1 MQKEFSL
8 LFHYFY
14 DIITIMERW
23 HSKEE
28 HRTGIYFNPNHTD
41 FYNAVNHSQIYID
54 KTELIQYTNSV
65 LFGEQK
71 YICVSRPRRFGKSV
85 AANMLTAYYSKGCD
99 SRELFSKFQIA
110 QTPDF
115 EKHLNRYNVI
125 HIDMQK
131 FLGRTKNVH
140 EMLDFLQKRV
150 LKEMKQ
156 TFSVIEPEE
165 TSLIIA
171 LEDLYGQCEEK
182 FIFIIDE
189 WDSIFRVHRDNATAQ
204 KEYLDFLRDLLK
216 GQPYVALAYMT
227 GILPIKKYGQ
237 HSALNMFDEYS
248 MTNQYALAEFT
259 GFTEREVRQLC
270 ERYHMSFEQT
280 KDWYDGYNVNGVSIY
295 NPRSVTSAMMNG
307 IFDSYWTQT
316 ETYEAL
322 KMYIIRN
329 ENGLRDKIIR
339 MIAGEHISIN
349 TKTFQNDMCTFETAD
364 DILTLLVHLGY
375 LTYDFDTKTAWI
387 PNKEVRQEFLNSIQG
402 QEFQTV
408 NNAIHRSD
416 KLLQLTLAQNAEKV
430 AEMLQEVH
438 SDNCSVIQYN
448 NENSLACVLSLAYYS
463 AQDSYA
469 VYRELQG
476 GEGFA
481 DLVFIP
487 RTGNHNPAM
496 IVELKW
502 NQTTGVALGQ
512 IKDRNYIRCLKDY
525 HGKVLFVGVNYDK
538 KSKKHTCQFE
548 MVEI

>member
-1 MQKEFSL
+1 M
-8 LFHYFY
+8 
-14 DIITIMERW
+14 
-23 HSKEE
+23 
-28 HRTGIYFNPNHTD
+28 GIYLSPGND
-41 FYNAVNHSQIYID
+41 LFYSTVTYSEIYVD
-54 KTELIQYTNSV
+54 KTMLISFTNKC
-65 LFGEQK
+65 LFGENK
-71 YICVSRPRRFGKSV
+71 EICVSRPRRFGKSM
-85 AANMLTAYYSKGCD
+85 AENMLTAYYSKGCD

-125 HIDMQK
+125 HVDMQK
-131 FLGRTKNVH
+131 FLSRTKNVH

-156 TFSVIEPEE
+156 TFSGIEPEE
-165 TSLIIA
+165 TSLITA

-189 WDSIFRVHRDNATAQ
+189 WDSIFRVHRDNAAAQ

-216 GQPYVALAYMT
+216 GQPYVVLAYMT

-237 HSALNMFDEYS
+237 HSALNMFDEYA
-248 MTNQYALAEFT
+248 MTNQKRLAEFT
-259 GFTEREVRQLC
+259 GFTEEEVQQLC

-322 KMYIIRN
+322 KMYIVRN

-481 DLVFIP
+481 DLVFVP

-502 NQTTGVALGQ
+502 NQTAGIALEQ

>member
-1 MQKEFSL
+1 M
-8 LFHYFY
+8 
-14 DIITIMERW
+14 
-23 HSKEE
+23 
-28 HRTGIYFNPNHTD
+28 GIYLNPGND
-41 FYNAVNHSQIYID
+41 LFYSTVTYSEIYVD
-54 KTELIQYTNSV
+54 KTMLISFTNKC
-65 LFGEQK
+65 LFGENK
-71 YICVSRPRRFGKSV
+71 EICVSRPRRFGKSM
-85 AANMLTAYYSKGCD
+85 AENMLTAYYSKGCD

-156 TFSVIEPEE
+156 TFSGIEPEE
-165 TSLIIA
+165 TSLITA

-189 WDSIFRVHRDNATAQ
+189 WDSIFRVHRDNAAAQ

-216 GQPYVALAYMT
+216 GQPYVVLAYMT

-237 HSALNMFDEYS
+237 HSALNMFDEYA
-248 MTNQYALAEFT
+248 MTNQKRLAEFT
-259 GFTEREVRQLC
+259 GFTEEEVQQLC

-322 KMYIIRN
+322 KMYIVRN

-481 DLVFIP
+481 DLVFVP

-502 NQTTGVALGQ
+502 NQTAGIALEQ

-548 MVEI
+548 MVENRAISS

>member
-1 MQKEFSL
+1 MKE
-8 LFHYFY
+8 Y
-14 DIITIMERW
+14 DYKAIPYKERL
-23 HSKEE
+23 
-28 HRTGIYFNPNHTD
+28 TTLCGI
-41 FYNAVNHSQIYID
+41 A
-54 KTELIQYTNSV
+54 
-65 LFGEQK
+65 
-71 YICVSRPRRFGKSV
+71 
-85 AANMLTAYYSKGCD
+85 
-99 SRELFSKFQIA
+99 
-110 QTPDF
+110 
-115 EKHLNRYNVI
+115 LNQYNVI
-125 HIDMQK
+125 HIDIQQFVSKYPVIKDMVARLTK
-131 FLGRTKNVH
+131 ELLFDVKMEMPDVTLFDETDLVRTSK
-140 EMLDFLQKRV
+140 DIFSQKR
-150 LKEMKQ
+150 
-156 TFSVIEPEE
+156 
-165 TSLIIA
+165 
-171 LEDLYGQCEEK
+171 EK

-189 WDSIFRVHRDNATAQ
+189 WDSIFRVHRDNATAP
-204 KEYLDFLRDLLK
+204 KEYLDFLRDFLK

-227 GILPIKKYGQ
+227 DILPIKKYGQ
-237 HSALNMFDEYS
+237 HSALNMFKEYA
-248 MTNQYALAEFT
+248 MTNQYALAKFT

-280 KDWYDGYNVNGVSIY
+280 KDWYDGYTVNGISIY

-322 KMYIIRN
+322 KMYIVRN

-339 MIAGEHISIN
+339 TIAGEHISIN

-438 SDNCSVIQYN
+438 SDNCSLIQYN
-448 NENSLACVLSLAYYS
+448 DENSLACVLSLAYYS

-469 VYRELQG
+469 IYRELQG

-481 DLVFIP
+481 DLVFVP

-502 NQTTGVALGQ
+502 NQTTGSALEQ
-512 IKDRNYIRCLKDY
+512 IKGRNYIRCLKDY

>member
-1 MQKEFSL
+1 M
-8 LFHYFY
+8 
-14 DIITIMERW
+14 
-23 HSKEE
+23 
-28 HRTGIYFNPNHTD
+28 GIYLSPGND
-41 FYNAVNHSQIYID
+41 LFYSTVTYSEIYVD
-54 KTELIQYTNSV
+54 KTMLISFTNKC
-65 LFGEQK
+65 LFGENK
-71 YICVSRPRRFGKSV
+71 EICVSRPRRFGKSM
-85 AANMLTAYYSKGCD
+85 AENMLTAYYSKGCD

-125 HIDMQK
+125 HVDMQK
-131 FLGRTKNVH
+131 FLSRTKNVH

-156 TFSVIEPEE
+156 TFSGIEPEE
-165 TSLIIA
+165 TSLITA

-189 WDSIFRVHRDNATAQ
+189 WDSIFRVHLDNAAAQ

-216 GQPYVALAYMT
+216 GQPYVVLAYMT

-322 KMYIIRN
+322 KMYIVRN
-329 ENGLRDKIIR
+329 ENGLRDKIVR

-481 DLVFIP
+481 DLVFVP

-502 NQTTGVALGQ
+502 NQTAGIALEQ

-548 MVEI
+548 MVENRAISS

>member
-1 MQKEFSL
+1 
-8 LFHYFY
+8 
-14 DIITIMERW
+14 
-23 HSKEE
+23 
-28 HRTGIYFNPNHTD
+28 
-41 FYNAVNHSQIYID
+41 
-54 KTELIQYTNSV
+54 
-65 LFGEQK
+65 
-71 YICVSRPRRFGKSV
+71 
-85 AANMLTAYYSKGCD
+85 
-99 SRELFSKFQIA
+99 
-110 QTPDF
+110 
-115 EKHLNRYNVI
+115 
-125 HIDMQK
+125 
-131 FLGRTKNVH
+131 
-140 EMLDFLQKRV
+140 
-150 LKEMKQ
+150 
-156 TFSVIEPEE
+156 
-165 TSLIIA
+165 
-171 LEDLYGQCEEK
+171 
-182 FIFIIDE
+182 
-189 WDSIFRVHRDNATAQ
+189 
-204 KEYLDFLRDLLK
+204 
-216 GQPYVALAYMT
+216 
-227 GILPIKKYGQ
+227 
-237 HSALNMFDEYS
+237 
-248 MTNQYALAEFT
+248 
-259 GFTEREVRQLC
+259 
-270 ERYHMSFEQT
+270 
-280 KDWYDGYNVNGVSIY
+280 
-295 NPRSVTSAMMNG
+295 MNG

-322 KMYIIRN
+322 KMYIVRN

-430 AEMLQEVH
+430 AEMLQKVH

-448 NENSLACVLSLAYYS
+448 DENSLACVLSLAYYS

-469 VYRELQG
+469 IYRELQG

-487 RTGNHNPAM
+487 RTENHNPAM

-502 NQTTGVALGQ
+502 NQSTGIALEQ

-525 HGKVLFVGVNYDK
+525 HGNVLFVGVNYDK

-548 MVEI
+548 MMEI

>member
-1 MQKEFSL
+1 MKE
-8 LFHYFY
+8 Y
-14 DIITIMERW
+14 DYKAIPHKERL
-23 HSKEE
+23 
-28 HRTGIYFNPNHTD
+28 TTLCGI
-41 FYNAVNHSQIYID
+41 A
-54 KTELIQYTNSV
+54 
-65 LFGEQK
+65 
-71 YICVSRPRRFGKSV
+71 
-85 AANMLTAYYSKGCD
+85 
-99 SRELFSKFQIA
+99 
-110 QTPDF
+110 
-115 EKHLNRYNVI
+115 LNQYNVI
-125 HIDMQK
+125 HIDIQQFVSKYPVIKDMVAHLTK
-131 FLGRTKNVH
+131 ELLFDVKMEMPDVTLFDETDLVRTLK
-140 EMLDFLQKRV
+140 DIFSQKR
-150 LKEMKQ
+150 
-156 TFSVIEPEE
+156 
-165 TSLIIA
+165 
-171 LEDLYGQCEEK
+171 EK

-189 WDSIFRVHRDNATAQ
+189 WDSIFRVHRDNAAAQ

-227 GILPIKKYGQ
+227 DILPIKKYGQ
-237 HSALNMFDEYS
+237 HSALNMFKEYA
-248 MTNQYALAEFT
+248 MTNQYALAKFT

-322 KMYIIRN
+322 KMYIVRN

-438 SDNCSVIQYN
+438 CDNCSVIQYN
-448 NENSLACVLSLAYYS
+448 IGRTSMFNSGL
-463 AQDSYA
+463 
-469 VYRELQG
+469 E
-476 GEGFA
+476 
-481 DLVFIP
+481 I
-487 RTGNHNPAM
+487 
-496 IVELKW
+496 
-502 NQTTGVALGQ
+502 GQ
-512 IKDRNYIRCLKDY
+512 IIKNEDIVRIFKCGNMGGMRRSRTTNTLVIVSDY
-525 HGKVLFVGVNYDK
+525 TKGLYHDKWIGGILHYTGMGKSGDQDIHWASMSICSRSLMLENI
-538 KSKKHTCQFE
+538 STAE
-548 MVEI
+548 E

>member
-1 MQKEFSL
+1 M
-8 LFHYFY
+8 
-14 DIITIMERW
+14 
-23 HSKEE
+23 
-28 HRTGIYFNPNHTD
+28 GIYLNPGND
-41 FYNAVNHSQIYID
+41 LFYSTVTYSEIYVD
-54 KTELIQYTNSV
+54 KTMLISFTNKC
-65 LFGEQK
+65 LFGENK
-71 YICVSRPRRFGKSV
+71 EICVSRPRRFGKSM
-85 AANMLTAYYSKGCD
+85 AENMLTAYYSKGCD

-110 QTPDF
+110 QTPDL

-125 HIDMQK
+125 HVDMQK
-131 FLGRTKNVH
+131 FLSRTKNVH

-156 TFSVIEPEE
+156 TFSGIEPEE
-165 TSLIIA
+165 TSLITA

-189 WDSIFRVHRDNATAQ
+189 WDSIFRVHRDNAAAQ

-216 GQPYVALAYMT
+216 GQPYVVLAYMT

-237 HSALNMFDEYS
+237 HSALNMFDEYA
-248 MTNQYALAEFT
+248 MTNQKRLAEFT
-259 GFTEREVRQLC
+259 GFTEEEVQQLC

-322 KMYIIRN
+322 KMYIVRN
-329 ENGLRDKIIR
+329 ENGLRDKIVR

-481 DLVFIP
+481 DLVFVP

-502 NQTTGVALGQ
+502 NQTAGIALEQ

-548 MVEI
+548 MVENRAISS

>member
-1 MQKEFSL
+1 M
-8 LFHYFY
+8 
-14 DIITIMERW
+14 
-23 HSKEE
+23 
-28 HRTGIYFNPNHTD
+28 GIYLNPGND
-41 FYNAVNHSQIYID
+41 LFYSTVTYSEIYVD
-54 KTELIQYTNSV
+54 KTMLISFTNKC
-65 LFGEQK
+65 LFGENK
-71 YICVSRPRRFGKSV
+71 EICVSRPRRFGKSM
-85 AANMLTAYYSKGCD
+85 AENMLTAYYSKGCD

-165 TSLIIA
+165 TSLITA

-189 WDSIFRVHRDNATAQ
+189 WDSIFRVHRDNAAAQ

-237 HSALNMFDEYS
+237 HSALNMFKEYA
-248 MTNQYALAEFT
+248 MTNQKRLAEFT
-259 GFTEREVRQLC
+259 GFTEEEVRQLC

-280 KDWYDGYNVNGVSIY
+280 KQWYDGYNINGISIY
-295 NPRSVTSAMMNG
+295 NPKSVAEAMNER

-322 KMYIIRN
+322 KMYIVRN

-438 SDNCSVIQYN
+438 CDNCSVIQYN
-448 NENSLACVLSLAYYS
+448 DENSLACVLSLAYYS
-463 AQDSYA
+463 AQDSYV

-481 DLVFIP
+481 DLVFVP
-487 RTGNHNPAM
+487 RTGNQNPAM

-502 NQTTGVALGQ
+502 NQSTGIALEQ
-512 IKDRNYIRCLKDY
+512 IKNRNYIRCLKDY

-538 KSKKHTCQFE
+538 KSKKHTCKFE
-548 MVEI
+548 MMEI

>member
-1 MQKEFSL
+1 M
-8 LFHYFY
+8 
-14 DIITIMERW
+14 
-23 HSKEE
+23 
-28 HRTGIYFNPNHTD
+28 GIYLNPGND
-41 FYNAVNHSQIYID
+41 LFYSTVTYSEIYVD
-54 KTELIQYTNSV
+54 KTMLISFTNKC
-65 LFGEQK
+65 LFGENK
-71 YICVSRPRRFGKSV
+71 EICVSRPRRFGKSM
-85 AANMLTAYYSKGCD
+85 AENMLTAYYSKGCD

-156 TFSVIEPEE
+156 TFSGIEPEE
-165 TSLIIA
+165 TSLITA

-189 WDSIFRVHRDNATAQ
+189 WDSIFRVHRDNAAAQ

-216 GQPYVALAYMT
+216 GQPYVVLAYMT

-237 HSALNMFDEYS
+237 HSALNMFDEYA
-248 MTNQYALAEFT
+248 MTNQKRLAEFT
-259 GFTEREVRQLC
+259 GFTEEEVQQLC

-322 KMYIIRN
+322 KMYIVRN
-329 ENGLRDKIIR
+329 ENGLRDKIVR

-438 SDNCSVIQYN
+438 CDNCSVIQYN
-448 NENSLACVLSLAYYS
+448 DENSLACVLSLAYYS
-463 AQDSYA
+463 AQDSYV

-481 DLVFIP
+481 DLVFVP
-487 RTGNHNPAM
+487 RTGNHNPVM

-502 NQTTGVALGQ
+502 NQTTGIALEQ
-512 IKDRNYIRCLKDY
+512 IKDRKYIRCLKDY

>member
-1 MQKEFSL
+1 M
-8 LFHYFY
+8 
-14 DIITIMERW
+14 
-23 HSKEE
+23 
-28 HRTGIYFNPNHTD
+28 GIYLNPGND
-41 FYNAVNHSQIYID
+41 LFYSTVTYSEIYVD
-54 KTELIQYTNSV
+54 KTMLISFTNKC
-65 LFGEQK
+65 LFGENK
-71 YICVSRPRRFGKSV
+71 EICVSRPRRFGKSM
-85 AANMLTAYYSKGCD
+85 AENMLTAYYSKGCD

-150 LKEMKQ
+150 LKEMKR
-156 TFSVIEPEE
+156 TFSGIEPEE

-189 WDSIFRVHRDNATAQ
+189 WDSIFRVHRDNTTAQ

-216 GQPYVALAYMT
+216 GQPYVVLAYMT
-227 GILPIKKYGQ
+227 GILPIKKYGE
-237 HSALNMFDEYS
+237 HSALNMFKEYA
-248 MTNQYALAEFT
+248 MTNQKRLAEFT
-259 GFTEREVRQLC
+259 GFTEEEVRQLC

-280 KDWYDGYNVNGVSIY
+280 KQWYDGYNINGISIY
-295 NPRSVTSAMMNG
+295 NPKSVAEAMNEH

-322 KMYIIRN
+322 KMYIVRN

-438 SDNCSVIQYN
+438 CDNCSVIQYN
-448 NENSLACVLSLAYYS
+448 DENSLACVLSLAYYS

-469 VYRELQG
+469 IYRELQG

-481 DLVFIP
+481 DLVFVP

-502 NQTTGVALGQ
+502 NQTASIALEQ

-548 MVEI
+548 VVEI

>member
-1 MQKEFSL
+1 M
-8 LFHYFY
+8 
-14 DIITIMERW
+14 
-23 HSKEE
+23 
-28 HRTGIYFNPNHTD
+28 GIYLNPGND
-41 FYNAVNHSQIYID
+41 AFCISVNDDIYVD
-54 KTELIQYTNSV
+54 KSGMIAFVNSRIGKSKR
-65 LFGEQK
+65 F
-71 YICVSRPRRFGKSV
+71 ICVSRPRRFGKSM
-85 AANMLTAYYSKGCD
+85 AATMLSAYYDKSCD
-99 SRELFSKFQIA
+99 SGKLFSHLEIA
-110 QTPDF
+110 KDESYAQN
-115 EKHLNRYNVI
+115 LNQYDVIFLNV
-125 HIDMQK
+125 QK
-131 FLGRTKNVH
+131 FLRKAGEPKNLVRYMEDKVLSEIKCRYGRFIDKNEV
-140 EMLDFLQKRV
+140 
-150 LKEMKQ
+150 
-156 TFSVIEPEE
+156 
-165 TSLIIA
+165 SLPDA
-171 LEDLYGQCEEK
+171 LEAVYANDNSANKG
-182 FIFIIDE
+182 FVFIIDE
-189 WDSIFRVHRDNATAQ
+189 WDCIFRVAKDDTRAQ
-204 KEYLDFLRDLLK
+204 ETYLDFLRDLLK

-280 KDWYDGYNVNGVSIY
+280 KDWYDGYNVNGISIY

-322 KMYIIRN
+322 KMYIVRN

-448 NENSLACVLSLAYYS
+448 DENSLACVLSLAYYS

-469 VYRELQG
+469 IYRELQG

-481 DLVFIP
+481 DLVFVP

-502 NQTTGVALGQ
+502 NQTTGIALEQ

>member
-1 MQKEFSL
+1 
-8 LFHYFY
+8 
-14 DIITIMERW
+14 
-23 HSKEE
+23 
-28 HRTGIYFNPNHTD
+28 
-41 FYNAVNHSQIYID
+41 
-54 KTELIQYTNSV
+54 
-65 LFGEQK
+65 
-71 YICVSRPRRFGKSV
+71 
-85 AANMLTAYYSKGCD
+85 
-99 SRELFSKFQIA
+99 
-110 QTPDF
+110 
-115 EKHLNRYNVI
+115 
-125 HIDMQK
+125 
-131 FLGRTKNVH
+131 
-140 EMLDFLQKRV
+140 
-150 LKEMKQ
+150 
-156 TFSVIEPEE
+156 
-165 TSLIIA
+165 
-171 LEDLYGQCEEK
+171 
-182 FIFIIDE
+182 
-189 WDSIFRVHRDNATAQ
+189 
-204 KEYLDFLRDLLK
+204 
-216 GQPYVALAYMT
+216 
-227 GILPIKKYGQ
+227 
-237 HSALNMFDEYS
+237 
-248 MTNQYALAEFT
+248 MTNQYALAKFT

-295 NPRSVTSAMMNG
+295 NPRSVTSAMMNRV
-307 IFDSYWTQT
+307 FDSYWTQT

-322 KMYIIRN
+322 KMYIVRN

-438 SDNCSVIQYN
+438 CDNCSVIQYN
-448 NENSLACVLSLAYYS
+448 DENSLACVLSLAYYS
-463 AQDSYA
+463 AQDSYV

-481 DLVFIP
+481 DLVFVP
-487 RTGNHNPAM
+487 RTGNHNPVM

-502 NQTTGVALGQ
+502 NQTTGIALEQ
-512 IKDRNYIRCLKDY
+512 IKDRKYIRCLKDY

>member
-1 MQKEFSL
+1 M
-8 LFHYFY
+8 
-14 DIITIMERW
+14 
-23 HSKEE
+23 
-28 HRTGIYFNPNHTD
+28 GIYLNPGND
-41 FYNAVNHSQIYID
+41 LFYSTVTYSEIYVD
-54 KTELIQYTNSV
+54 KTMLISFTNKC
-65 LFGEQK
+65 LFGENK
-71 YICVSRPRRFGKSV
+71 EICVSRPRRFGKSM
-85 AANMLTAYYSKGCD
+85 AENMLTAYYSKGCD

-156 TFSVIEPEE
+156 TFSGIEPEE

-216 GQPYVALAYMT
+216 GQPYVALAYTT

-322 KMYIIRN
+322 KMYIVRN
-329 ENGLRDKIIR
+329 ENGLRDKIVR

-402 QEFQTV
+402 QEFQNV

-438 SDNCSVIQYN
+438 CDNCSVIQYN
-448 NENSLACVLSLAYYS
+448 DENSLACVLSLAYYS

-481 DLVFIP
+481 DLVFVP

-502 NQTTGVALGQ
+502 NQTTGIALEQ
-512 IKDRNYIRCLKDY
+512 IKDRKYIRCLKDY

-548 MVEI
+548 MMEI

>member
-1 MQKEFSL
+1 MGRFVNSGNSAFQVALNSE
-8 LFHYFY
+8 
-14 DIITIMERW
+14 
-23 HSKEE
+23 
-28 HRTGIYFNPNHTD
+28 IY
-41 FYNAVNHSQIYID
+41 VD
-54 KTELIQYTNSV
+54 KTGLLAYTNKV
-65 LFGEQK
+65 MDTTAKF
-71 YICVSRPRRFGKSV
+71 ICNSRPRRFGKSIT
-85 AANMLTAYYSKGCD
+85 ADMLTAYYCKGCN
-99 SRELFSKFQIA
+99 SEEMFSSLEIGQA
-110 QTPDF
+110 PDF
-115 EKHLNRYNVI
+115 TKYLNQYDVI
-125 HIDMQK
+125 HLDIQWCMEPAGGPENVVSYITEKTILELRNYYPEILPVSINSLPEALSCINTATGQK
-131 FLGRTKNVH
+131 FV
-140 EMLDFLQKRV
+140 V
-150 LKEMKQ
+150 
-156 TFSVIEPEE
+156 
-165 TSLIIA
+165 
-171 LEDLYGQCEEK
+171 
-182 FIFIIDE
+182 IIDE
-189 WDSIFRVHRDNATAQ
+189 WDVLIRDASTDLAVQ
-204 KEYLDFLRDLLK
+204 EEYINFLRGMFK
-216 GQPYVALAYMT
+216 GSEPTKYIQLAYLT

-248 MTNQYALAEFT
+248 MTNQYALAEST

-270 ERYHMSFEQT
+270 ECYQMSFEQT

-295 NPRSVTSAMMNG
+295 NPRSVTSAMMNRV
-307 IFDSYWTQT
+307 FDSYWTQT

-322 KMYIIRN
+322 KMYIVRN

-438 SDNCSVIQYN
+438 CDNCSVIQYN

-481 DLVFIP
+481 DLVFVP

-502 NQTTGVALGQ
+502 NQSTGIALGQ

-525 HGKVLFVGVNYDK
+525 HGNVLFVGVNYDK

-548 MVEI
+548 MVII

>member
-1 MQKEFSL
+1 M
-8 LFHYFY
+8 
-14 DIITIMERW
+14 
-23 HSKEE
+23 
-28 HRTGIYFNPNHTD
+28 GIYLNPGND
-41 FYNAVNHSQIYID
+41 LFYSTVTYSEIYVD
-54 KTELIQYTNSV
+54 KTMLISFTNKC
-65 LFGEQK
+65 LFGENK
-71 YICVSRPRRFGKSV
+71 EICVSRPRRFGKSM
-85 AANMLTAYYSKGCD
+85 AENMLTAYYSKGCD

-125 HIDMQK
+125 HVDMQK
-131 FLGRTKNVH
+131 FLSRTKNVH

-156 TFSVIEPEE
+156 TFSGIEPEE
-165 TSLIIA
+165 TSLITA

-189 WDSIFRVHRDNATAQ
+189 WDSIFRVHRDNAAAQ

-216 GQPYVALAYMT
+216 GQPYVVLAYMT

-237 HSALNMFDEYS
+237 HSALNMFKEYA
-248 MTNQYALAEFT
+248 MTNQYALAKFT

-280 KDWYDGYNVNGVSIY
+280 KDWYDGYTVNGISIY

-322 KMYIIRN
+322 KMYIVRN

-339 MIAGEHISIN
+339 TIAGEHISIN

-448 NENSLACVLSLAYYS
+448 DENSLACVLSLAYYS

-469 VYRELQG
+469 IYRELQG

-481 DLVFIP
+481 DLVFVP

-502 NQTTGVALGQ
+502 NQTTGSALEQ
-512 IKDRNYIRCLKDY
+512 IKGRNYIRCLKDY